1 MLINGLKFSSINI
14 NNIKDT
20 NLLPLFDLHQSPI
33 HVSDFETGDI
43 KITEVSF
50 KLDYLNKTN
59 HIFRVK

>member
-33 HVSDFETGDI
+33 HVSDFETDDI

-50 KLDYLNKTN
+50 LNLIT
-59 HIFRVK
+59 